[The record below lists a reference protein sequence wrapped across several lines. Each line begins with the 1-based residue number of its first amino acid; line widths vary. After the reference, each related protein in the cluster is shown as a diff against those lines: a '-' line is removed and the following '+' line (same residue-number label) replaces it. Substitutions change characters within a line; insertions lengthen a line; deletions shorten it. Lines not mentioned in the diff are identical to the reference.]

1 MKILITG
8 ICGFI
13 GFHVANKI
21 LASNKDIK
29 IIGIDNLN
37 DYYDLELKKT
47 RLRVL
52 NKKKIKIFKIDVRN
66 KNQLENL
73 FLKNKIDKV
82 IHFAAQAG
90 VRLSFEKPEI
100 YFDNNIFGF
109 YNIIDCIKK
118 FKIKSFIYSSSSSVY
133 GDNTKFP
140 LKENMKGLKTVSF
153 YGYTKKNNE
162 EIAEYY
168 SKNYGLSIIGLR
180 YFTVYGPYGRPDM
193 SPYIFTNNIIREK
206 SLPLNNNGR
215 HSRDFTN
222 IEDVT
227 DIINKLLIKNI
238 GKGHKIFNV
247 CSSNPISLLSFVK
260 IIEKIINKKAKIK
273 KKKKQLGDVVKTYG
287 SNNEINK
294 FVKKNKYIDIETG
307 MKSYIDWFKSF
318 YGPFE

>member
-21 LASNKDIK
+21 LTSNKNIK
-29 IIGIDNLN
+29 VIGIDNLN
-37 DYYDLELKKT
+37 DYYDLDLKKT
-47 RLRVL
+47 RLNIL
-52 NKKKIKIFKIDVRN
+52 NKKKIKILKIDIRN

-73 FLKNKIDKV
+73 FLKNKFDKV

-109 YNIIDCIKK
+109 YNLIDCIKK
-118 FKIKSFIYSSSSSVY
+118 FKIKNFIYSSSSSVY
-133 GDNTKFP
+133 GDSTKFP
-140 LKENMKGLKTVSF
+140 LKENMRGLNTVSF

-162 EIAEYY
+162 ELAEYY

-193 SPYIFTNNIIREK
+193 SPYIFTNNIIKEK
-206 SLPLNNNGR
+206 SVLLHNNGN
-215 HSRDFTN
+215 HYRDFTN
-222 IEDVT
+222 IEDVA

-238 GKGHKIFNV
+238 EKGHKIFNI
-247 CSSNPISLLSFVK
+247 CSSSPISLVNFIN
-260 IIEKIINKKAKIK
+260 IIENLLNKRARIK
-273 KKKKQLGDVVKTYG
+273 KKKKQLGDVIKTYG

-318 YGPFE
+318 YGPFS